1 MALGTKSKEEPMKDA
16 QLSKFEV
23 EKGDIVIMGSD
34 GLSDNL
40 VCLLTQGSFSKADPA
55 QLMNLDLCYAVRD

>member
-1 MALGTKSKEEPMKDA
+1 MALGTKSKEVPMKDA

-40 VCLLTQGSFSKADPA
+40 VSPPPPSVLAYLPQTETRP
-55 QLMNLDLCYAVRD
+55 N

>member
-1 MALGTKSKEEPMKDA
+1 MKDA

-40 VCLLTQGSFSKADPA
+40 VRPPRPRPRIPSTNRDPTELMVGSCFIVWLRSSKP
-55 QLMNLDLCYAVRD
+55 RS

>member
-40 VCLLTQGSFSKADPA
+40 VSSLAYRQRRKTNRF
-55 QLMNLDLCYAVRD
+55 

>member
-1 MALGTKSKEEPMKDA
+1 MDARGDQFNYPMALGTKSKEEPMKDA

-40 VCLLTQGSFSKADPA
+40 VCLLFQHSHRTQTQPI
-55 QLMNLDLCYAVRD
+55 